1 MKKTISLLLAV
12 LLLLGLCACGG
23 GEAAPQQT
31 QPAITA
37 FSVGYGQADIST
49 DKPVQLYGYA
59 AGGERLSQKIL
70 DPLYVTCVAFTD
82 TDNTTV
88 LLLAIDMCHS
98 FKITSEVRELIAQ
111 QTGVPVSN
119 VLFTASHSHS
129 APAMDDTGDPNIRAY
144 NEIYKSR
151 CLQAAKDALADRKPA
166 QMHTTFTR
174 PQGLNFIRHY
184 ILTDGTRLG
193 VGVGEHKQEE
203 LYGHTGAPDNLMQ
216 LVKFTREG
224 GKDIVMINWQGHYFG
239 TKEVDYYAISADY
252 PGVMRKAVEEKLDCQ
267 SIFILGGSGN
277 QNTKSNI
284 RNENKAQNYIE
295 MGNLLA
301 EEAVKAAANFQ
312 AAETG
317 KIHLEENLHKFEGND
332 SVAPLYAFGFGDFGC
347 VTVPFE
353 VFASTNIAVRDNSKF
368 KYTFVATCANGALQ
382 YLPDETAFEYDC
394 MEVQSNTRFP
404 KGTAEALRDQLNT
417 MLETVFTQTGN
428 AAKEKDPGYITEFKP
443 TTDGVEYLNP
453 TPGKLDAGTPA
464 NSGYYQ
470 LTLMNLS
477 TNQTKTFLVLN
488 QEVLQQVLA
497 KETLK
502 LLLDGSGVIVG
513 VAE

>member
-1 MKKTISLLLAV
+1 M
-12 LLLLGLCACGG
+12 
-23 GEAAPQQT
+23 
-31 QPAITA
+31 
-37 FSVGYGQADIST
+37 
-49 DKPVQLYGYA
+49 QLYGYA

-98 FKITSEVRELIAQ
+98 FKITTEVRNLISE

-144 NEIYKSR
+144 NEIYMSR

-174 PQGLNFIRHY
+174 PEGLNFIRHY
-184 ILTDGTRLG
+184 ILTDGTHLG
-193 VGVGEHKQEE
+193 VGVGTHKQEE
-203 LYGHTGAPDNLMQ
+203 LYGHTGSPDNLMQ

-224 GKDIVMINWQGHYFG
+224 GKDIVMINWQGHYYG
-239 TKEVDYYAISADY
+239 TKEIDYYAISADY
-252 PGVMRKAVEEKLDCQ
+252 PGVMRKAVEEQLDCE

-284 RNENKAQNYIE
+284 RNENKAANFIE

-301 EEAVKAAANFQ
+301 DEAVKAAANFQ
-312 AAETG
+312 PSETG
-317 KIHLEENLHKFEGND
+317 KIYLLENNHQFEGY
-332 SVAPLYAFGFGDFGC
+332 SAVAPLYAFGFGDFGC
-347 VTVPFE
+347 VTAPFE
-353 VFASTNIAVRDNSKF
+353 LFASTNIAIRDNSKF

-382 YLPDETAFEYDC
+382 YLPDEAAFEYEC
-394 MEVQSNTRFP
+394 MEVQSNTRYP
-404 KGTAEALRDQLNT
+404 KGTAEALQAQLSS
-417 MLETVFTQTGN
+417 MLDTVFSQTGN
-428 AAKEKDPGYITEFKP
+428 AVKEKDPGYITENLP

-453 TPGKLDAGTPA
+453 TPGNLEAGIPVNT
-464 NSGYYQ
+464 GYYQ
-470 LTLMNLS
+470 HTLMDLS
-477 TNQTKTFLVLN
+477 TNQTKTFLFLN
-488 QEVLQQVLA
+488 QEVMRQVLE
-497 KETLK
+497 KETVK
-502 LLLDGSGVIVG
+502 LLFNAGGVVVG